1 MDSLGIVYDILDGNV
16 NNAFDIIKRP
26 EHGMIV
32 GECHS
37 GMRLTM
43 PKDRKLS
50 RRYPSLEIT
59 FASSGFLT

>member
-1 MDSLGIVYDILDGNV
+1 MESPEIVYDILDGNV
-16 NNAFDIIKRP
+16 NNSFDIIKRLD
-26 EHGMIV
+26 HGMIV
-32 GECHS
+32 GECRS